1 VFKFFVVVVYITCN
15 PLVCLLYALCVF
27 VVCCLHFCSLR
38 KVGRYQRGKF
48 EEGHTINWPKEKGHK
63 DKKNDL

>member
-38 KVGRYQRGKF
+38 KVG
-48 EEGHTINWPKEKGHK
+48 T
-63 DKKNDL
+63 